1 MLDPLGG
8 TDSPTHVAP
17 LLKLNVDNGGVILET
32 YTTPGCAA
40 ASVVPKTAKEKIPN
54 RQKSAE

>member
-8 TDSPTHVAP
+8 TRPPFHVAP
-17 LLKLNVDNGGVILET
+17 LLKLNDVPGGEMLEI

-40 ASVVPKTAKEKIPN
+40 ASVVPITAKEKIPN

>member
-8 TDSPTHVAP
+8 TAFPTHVAP
-17 LLKLNVDNGGVILET
+17 LLKLNVVPGGAILET
-32 YTTPGCAA
+32 YKTPGCAA
-40 ASVVPKTAKEKIPN
+40 ASVVPITAKEKIPN